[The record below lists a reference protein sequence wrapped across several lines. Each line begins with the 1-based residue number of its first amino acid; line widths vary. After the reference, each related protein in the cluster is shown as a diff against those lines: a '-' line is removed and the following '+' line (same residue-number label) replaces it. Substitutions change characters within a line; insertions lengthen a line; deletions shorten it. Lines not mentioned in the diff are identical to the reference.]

1 LTIIWQVFAPCQT
14 TAHLNV
20 GSYPVR
26 LNSHSPTHESTL
38 GRSRVDFSPSG
49 GRSSQGGG
57 LGGAHESTL
66 GRSRVDFSPSGGRS
80 PQGGGLGGRSQVNC
94 RRVADSADLPTT
106 FTRTLSGAAD
116 GRYMVLQYQAA
127 YDNQALATETITAK
141 QEADGSWK
149 VAGYFIK

>member
-1 LTIIWQVFAPCQT
+1 
-14 TAHLNV
+14 
-20 GSYPVR
+20 
-26 LNSHSPTHESTL
+26 
-38 GRSRVDFSPSG
+38 
-49 GRSSQGGG
+49 
-57 LGGAHESTL
+57 
-66 GRSRVDFSPSGGRS
+66 
-80 PQGGGLGGRSQVNC
+80 
-94 RRVADSADLPTT
+94 LPTT

>member
-1 LTIIWQVFAPCQT
+1 MTIIWQVFAPCQT

-26 LNSHSPTHESTL
+26 LNSHSPT
-38 GRSRVDFSPSG
+38 
-49 GRSSQGGG
+49 
-57 LGGAHESTL
+57 HESTL